1 MVFSVKILL
10 DSPFFFFYNVSAF
23 LNVQFLIQRKNF
35 CLMEPENLNMSSK
48 NKDSIDN
55 VDKFA
60 SDDDF
65 GSLYV
70 KDELFL
76 MLIDNLM
83 KRIPDNQS

>member
-1 MVFSVKILL
+1 
-10 DSPFFFFYNVSAF
+10 
-23 LNVQFLIQRKNF
+23 
-35 CLMEPENLNMSSK
+35 MEPENLNMNSET
-48 NKDSIDN
+48 KDSIDN
-55 VDKFA
+55 VDKTVA
-60 SDDDF
+60 DDDF

>member
-1 MVFSVKILL
+1 
-10 DSPFFFFYNVSAF
+10 
-23 LNVQFLIQRKNF
+23 
-35 CLMEPENLNMSSK
+35 MEPENLNMSSE

-60 SDDDF
+60 FDDDF

>member
-10 DSPFFFFYNVSAF
+10 DSPFFFFYNDSAF
-23 LNVQFLIQRKNF
+23 LNVQFLIKRKNF
-35 CLMEPENLNMSSK
+35 CFMEVKDLNISSE

-55 VDKFA
+55 VDK
-60 SDDDF
+60 SVDDEDF

-83 KRIPDNQS
+83 KRIPDNKS

>member
-1 MVFSVKILL
+1 
-10 DSPFFFFYNVSAF
+10 
-23 LNVQFLIQRKNF
+23 
-35 CLMEPENLNMSSK
+35 MELENLNMNSE

-55 VDKFA
+55 VDK
-60 SDDDF
+60 SDDDDDF

-83 KRIPDNQS
+83 KRIPDNQT

>member
-1 MVFSVKILL
+1 
-10 DSPFFFFYNVSAF
+10 
-23 LNVQFLIQRKNF
+23 
-35 CLMEPENLNMSSK
+35 MELENLNMNSE

-55 VDKFA
+55 VDK
-60 SDDDF
+60 SVDDEDF

>member
-1 MVFSVKILL
+1 
-10 DSPFFFFYNVSAF
+10 
-23 LNVQFLIQRKNF
+23 
-35 CLMEPENLNMSSK
+35 MELENLNMNSE

-83 KRIPDNQS
+83 KRIPDNQT

>member
-1 MVFSVKILL
+1 MEDK
-10 DSPFFFFYNVSAF
+10 D
-23 LNVQFLIQRKNF
+23 LNI
-35 CLMEPENLNMSSK
+35 SSET
-48 NKDSIDN
+48 KDSIDN

>member
-1 MVFSVKILL
+1 
-10 DSPFFFFYNVSAF
+10 
-23 LNVQFLIQRKNF
+23 
-35 CLMEPENLNMSSK
+35 MEPENLNMSSE

-55 VDKFA
+55 VDKTVA
-60 SDDDF
+60 DDDF